1 MNEFTIPV
9 PIIASVIAGA
19 VSLLVLAGNAWLSGH
34 RERTNRQREVF
45 SKAFSSVVAYE
56 EFPYV
61 VRRRRADRPEEERI
75 RISTE
80 LRKLQEDISY
90 YSAWVFTESAH
101 VSKAYA
107 TLISN
112 LRRVAGGEIAKAW
125 CEPPA
130 GNDLEMNMPD
140 LGLGTLKPFKQ
151 AYLEEV
157 VDHLSVVP
165 RWIRRSLREIGNL
178 KLRGR

>member
-1 MNEFTIPV
+1 M
-9 PIIASVIAGA
+9 
-19 VSLLVLAGNAWLSGH
+19 
-34 RERTNRQREVF
+34 
-45 SKAFSSVVAYE
+45 
-56 EFPYV
+56 
-61 VRRRRADRPEEERI
+61 
-75 RISTE
+75 
-80 LRKLQEDISY
+80 
-90 YSAWVFTESAH
+90 FTESGH

-157 VDHLSVVP
+157 VKAPQVISQCLCWRARQAISKVGSGSYRVF
-165 RWIRRSLREIGNL
+165 
-178 KLRGR
+178 